1 MHRSMH
7 LPAKDIKALLI
18 CSQHSMH
25 NRHYTSMLIATWLSL
40 AVLPLPALP
49 QWLTDG
55 QKTQLNRLQPNE
67 RLVQLKLLADSV
79 KDEKHY
85 ASLDLYE
92 WVALLADSLGKY
104 PAQMDALNE
113 IASLHAQQDDYEK
126 AQQSLQKA
134 ITLAGKKTGLDT
146 LLIDTYMLLG
156 ILFERTRKYDDALG
170 YYNRAGD
177 LQERLQ
183 AGPQEKARLL
193 TNIAHVYDEQ
203 GLYFKSVD
211 IYKEALKICKTNKIL
226 FGEALISQ
234 NLANACNELGKYA
247 ESIAYS
253 NQSLTLARAN
263 RFNRVEVAS
272 YQNLGAAYLKLQQY
286 PKVIEY
292 YDKALQ
298 LAKAVG
304 YTKAMLNSALQLS
317 EAYEKQGNTLKAF
330 EYYKMHTQW
339 KDSVFSREKSE
350 KIEAMQAAFK
360 SREKE
365 AAIKELERQN
375 ELAAIKQRQ
384 LYALLLFLVLLAGL
398 GAYLLYYRQ
407 RKARQLMQQQQ
418 QLEKLEKQQEVQ
430 RLEKDKMQYELNALK
445 AQMNPH
451 FLFNALNSIQELFM
465 TGESHQGNEYLG
477 RFSDLT
483 RAILNASGKATISLR
498 EEMDML
504 HDYLNLEA
512 LRFSEDFEFELKAAD
527 NLPIDDI
534 EIPPLLVQP
543 YVENAIKHGL
553 LHKTGHRTLRVS
565 FEQPR
570 QGYLRV
576 TVYDNG
582 IGRARAGYYAALKN
596 KQHNSFATGATQKR
610 LELLNHGL
618 PHAITVQY
626 NDLENEGEPA
636 GTQVTLQIPIEDE

>member
-1 MHRSMH
+1 MGTCLSM
-7 LPAKDIKALLI
+7 ALLPV
-18 CSQHSMH
+18 Q
-25 NRHYTSMLIATWLSL
+25 AGAQW
-40 AVLPLPALP
+40 PA
-49 QWLTDG
+49 DG
-55 QKTQLNRLQPNE
+55 QRAQLNSLEPGHRLA
-67 RLVQLKLLADSV
+67 QLKLLADSV
-79 KDEKHY
+79 KGEKLY

-104 PAQMDALNE
+104 AAQMDALNE

-156 ILFERTRKYDDALG
+156 ILFERTKKYDDALS
-170 YYNRAGD
+170 YYNRAGR

-211 IYKEALKICKTNKIL
+211 IYKEALKICKTNKIV

-234 NLANACNELGKYA
+234 NLANAHNELGKYP

-263 RFNRVEVAS
+263 RFNRIEVGS

-292 YDKALQ
+292 YNKALQ

-317 EAYEKQGNTLKAF
+317 VAYEKQGNTPRAF
-330 EYYKMHTQW
+330 EYYKLHTQW
-339 KDSVFSREKSE
+339 KDSVFSKEKSE
-350 KIEAMQAAFK
+350 KIEALQAAFK

-375 ELAAIKQRQ
+375 ELAAVKQNQ
-384 LYALLLFLVLLAGL
+384 LYALLLFLVLLGVL

-407 RKARQLMQQQQ
+407 RKAKQLMQQQQ
-418 QLEKLEKQQEVQ
+418 LLETLEKQQEVQ

-465 TGESHQGNEYLG
+465 TGESRLGNEYLG

-483 RAILNASGKATISLR
+483 RAILNASGRATISLR

-504 HDYLNLEA
+504 RDYLNLEA
-512 LRFSEDFEFELKAAD
+512 LRFSEDFDFELHTTDA
-527 NLPIDDI
+527 LPLDDI

-543 YVENAIKHGL
+543 YVENAVKHGL
-553 LHKTGHRTLRVS
+553 LHKTGQRSLRVN
-565 FEQPR
+565 FEQE
-570 QGYLRV
+570 QKGYLKV

-582 IGRARAGYYAALKN
+582 IGRAKAAYYAAVRN
-596 KQHNSFATGATQKR
+596 RQHSGFATGATQKR

-618 PHAITVQY
+618 PQAITVQY
-626 NDLENEGEPA
+626 EDLENEGEPA
-636 GTQVTLQIPIEDE
+636 GTRVTLQIPVEDE

>member
-1 MHRSMH
+1 MR
-7 LPAKDIKALLI
+7 
-18 CSQHSMH
+18 
-25 NRHYTSMLIATWLSL
+25 NRHYIFIITAIGVSIA
-40 AVLPLPALP
+40 ALPLLALP
-49 QWLTDG
+49 QWLTG
-55 QKTQLNRLQPNE
+55 NQMKQLNSLKPHDRLE
-67 RLVQLKLLADSV
+67 QLKQLADSV
-79 KDEKHY
+79 KAEKHY
-85 ASLDLYE
+85 ASLYLYE
-92 WVALLADSLGKY
+92 WVAQLADSLGKY

-126 AQQSLQKA
+126 AQQNLQKA
-134 ITLAGKKTGLDT
+134 ITLADKQSGLDT
-146 LLIDTYMLLG
+146 LLIDSYMLLG
-156 ILFERTRKYDDALG
+156 ILFERTKKYDDALE

-177 LQERLQ
+177 LQERLK

-203 GLYFKSVD
+203 GLYFKSVN
-211 IYKEALKICKTNKIL
+211 IYKEALQICKTHKIL

-234 NLANACNELGKYA
+234 NLANAYNELGKYA

-253 NQSLTLARAN
+253 NQSLMLATAN
-263 RFNRVEVAS
+263 RFNRIEVGS

-286 PKVIEY
+286 PKAIEY
-292 YDKALQ
+292 YEKALQ

-330 EYYKMHTQW
+330 EFYKMHTQW
-339 KDSVFSREKSE
+339 KDSVFSQEKSE
-350 KIEAMQAAFK
+350 KIEALQAAFK

-384 LYALLLFLVLLAGL
+384 LYALLFFLVLIAGL

-418 QLEKLEKQQEVQ
+418 QLEKLEKQQELQ
-430 RLEKDKMQYELNALK
+430 KLEKDKMQYELNALK

-465 TGESHQGNEYLG
+465 TGESRLGNEYLG

-512 LRFSEDFEFELKAAD
+512 LRFSENFEYELKAAE

-553 LHKTGHRTLRVS
+553 MHKTGHRILKVI

-596 KQHNSFATGATQKR
+596 KQHKSFATGATQKR

-618 PHAITVQY
+618 PHSITVQY
-626 NDLENEGEPA
+626 NDLEHEGEPA
-636 GTQVTLQIPIEDE
+636 GTEVILQIPIEDE